1 MNNIWIKS
9 FSLALSHVA
18 SSSTQAA
25 WILTST
31 LSRVTAF
38 AMSIATK
45 FETEKAQ
52 IRKKNYHREYK
63 HTNNCEPL
71 DQLTQPK
78 KKREYDQLNSSKV
91 SILRNSIKST
101 CSTYTIKLKKK
112 NSYSVIKSGWGF
124 KKEKKIIITY
134 LLWN

>member
-1 MNNIWIKS
+1 
-9 FSLALSHVA
+9 LALSHVA
-18 SSSTQAA
+18 SSSTQTA

-52 IRKKNYHREYK
+52 IRRKKNYHREYK

-71 DQLTQPK
+71 DQLTQAK

-101 CSTYTIKLKKK
+101 CSTYTIKL
-112 NSYSVIKSGWGF
+112 
-124 KKEKKIIITY
+124 EKKTLIQ
-134 LLWN
+134 